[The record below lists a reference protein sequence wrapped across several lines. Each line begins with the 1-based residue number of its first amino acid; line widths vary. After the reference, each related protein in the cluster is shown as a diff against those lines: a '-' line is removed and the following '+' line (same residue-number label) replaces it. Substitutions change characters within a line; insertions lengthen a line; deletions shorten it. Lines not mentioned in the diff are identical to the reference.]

1 VLSVPPGA
9 ANLGARPLV
18 CGILADV
25 ARIRSLTAAS
35 VVLVVAALA
44 GCAPGHAAAQ
54 DACQAYADTTRGS
67 VVIKTF
73 ADAEAIRASAQS
85 EAAHAASADARWQ
98 TLRKDIQDAYS
109 HLNKMALNNGEA
121 DAYFAA
127 DRRVQADCKA
137 AGADLGDL
145 GH

>member
-1 VLSVPPGA
+1 MNSGAGPG
-9 ANLGARPLV
+9 R

-35 VVLVVAALA
+35 VVLVTAALV

-73 ADAEAIRASAQS
+73 ADAEAIRARAQS
-85 EAAHAASADARWQ
+85 DAAHAASADARWQ
-98 TLRKDIQDAYS
+98 PLRNDIQDAYG
-109 HLNKMALNNGEA
+109 HLNKMEVNGEA

-137 AGADLGDL
+137 AGADIGDL